1 MPCGSESWNIV
12 WWACG
17 DNGGRSTHDF
27 IIKAGC
33 TDLRAYDK
41 IPYGTHKGA
50 CWDDYYWSYI
60 RSHTQGVPPEL
71 KGAKIISNTRNPY
84 AKVVSNFADRNL
96 EYYNDYGKDLNFKE
110 WVFDIYKDG
119 FNDVDRF
126 PWVEWGSEPYKYEY
140 WEAKPK
146 EHGIIPIPYP
156 DYHLR
161 VEHLEEDILKIPEI
175 VENAK
180 PELLEQAIQQCFRT
194 DEYWEN
200 RRIVEYNKDGTLN
213 WEPHIDQELADFIY
227 AGTEKGFT
235 LCGYDRDSWKK

>member
-27 IIKAGC
+27 ITKAGC

-41 IPYGTHKGA
+41 VPYGTDKGA
-50 CWDDYYWSYI
+50 CWDDYYWSNI

-96 EYYNDYGKDLNFKE
+96 LNYNDYGKDLNFKK
-110 WVFDIYKDG
+110 WVFDTYKDG
-119 FNDVDRF
+119 FNDIYRF
-126 PWVEWGSEPYKYEY
+126 PWVEWGSEPHKYGY

-227 AGTEKGFT
+227 AGTKKGFE